1 MTIEELR
8 KAMTESCL
16 SQIAVEGKKFTEKEK
31 SIWCDGYY
39 AGCLK
44 AIEYAT
50 TLIDEKFKITS
61 TSKGEEND
69 K

>member
-1 MTIEELR
+1 MTSEEINKLI
-8 KAMTESCL
+8 TESCL

-44 AIEYAT
+44 AIEYAI
-50 TLIDEKFKITS
+50 TLIDENLKIAS
-61 TSKGEEND
+61 T
-69 K
+69 